1 MCGGCKRAAD
11 KTLANRN
18 LGGNLIFPHACDYV
32 HTCPCQHSR
41 TRPVPP
47 DKPGERKRVTR

>member
-1 MCGGCKRAAD
+1 MMCGGCKRAAD

-18 LGGNLIFPHACDYV
+18 RGGNLIFPHACDYV

-47 DKPGERKRVTR
+47 DKPGEKVAR